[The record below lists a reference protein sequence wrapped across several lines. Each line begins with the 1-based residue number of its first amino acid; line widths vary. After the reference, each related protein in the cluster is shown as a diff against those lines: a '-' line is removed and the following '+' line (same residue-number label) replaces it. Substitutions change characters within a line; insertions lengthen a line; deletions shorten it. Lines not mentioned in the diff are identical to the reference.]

1 MKCDLNPKKQPDKKM
16 DVARASYAL
25 FPIRHRALWDLYE
38 MAYRSFW
45 TPSEIDMSRDRACLE
60 LISGAERAQLFA
72 VLSFFAASDLIV
84 NDNLVV
90 RFYAEIDL
98 PEARQFYAVQMAME
112 AIHTHVYASLIET
125 LADPA
130 ESAALFDGIENVPSV
145 RQKASFARKYTRP
158 DCPLGERLV
167 AYAFVEG
174 VLFSSSFACIFNL
187 KKRGLFPG
195 LTHSNDFIARDEG
208 LHARFSCA
216 VYGVLCD
223 TAAIERVAPARIVEI
238 AREAADAELAFVAES
253 LVVPFLGMN
262 AELMRVYV
270 KFVTDHIL
278 GMLGVERTYC
288 VDNPFDF
295 MVLISLET
303 KTNFFEARVSE
314 YAKTAGDRRFT
325 VDAEF

>member
-1 MKCDLNPKKQPDKKM
+1 M

-25 FPIRHRALWDLYE
+25 FPVKHKALWDLYE

-45 TPSEIDMSRDRACLE
+45 TPSEIDLSRDKASLC
-60 LISGAERAQLFA
+60 LISDAERAQLFS

-90 RFYAEIDL
+90 RFYSEIDL
-98 PEARQFYAVQMAME
+98 AEARQFYAVQMAIE

-125 LADPA
+125 LADA
-130 ESAALFDGIENVPSV
+130 RERDALFDGIENVASV
-145 RQKASFARKYTRP
+145 REKARFARKYTDPNR
-158 DCPLGERLV
+158 PLGERLI

-223 TAAIERVAPARIVEI
+223 TGAIERVATERVVEI
-238 AREAADAELAFVAES
+238 AKEAAEAELAFVAES

-262 AELMRVYV
+262 AERMQVYV
-270 KFVTDHIL
+270 KYVADYVL
-278 GMLGVERTYC
+278 GMLGVERVYC
-288 VDNPFDF
+288 VENPFDF
-295 MVLISLET
+295 MDLISLNS

-314 YAKTAGDRRFT
+314 YAKASSIDRRFAL
-325 VDAEF
+325 DAEF